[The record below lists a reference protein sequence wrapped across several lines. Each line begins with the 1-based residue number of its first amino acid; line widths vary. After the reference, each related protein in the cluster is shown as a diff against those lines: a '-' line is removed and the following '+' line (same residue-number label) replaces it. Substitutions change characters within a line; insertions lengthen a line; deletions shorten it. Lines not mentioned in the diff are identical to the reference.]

1 MLFLIIMSEIY
12 GVKRLKTIED
22 WVEVVTRRHYKP
34 GHSAY
39 ECAHKWKAV
48 KSKIPEPIASV
59 LQKSRQPLLIDLEI
73 CQIQAEYAVY
83 LDVHKSPSK
92 NDLLVFCECQRR
104 QKVVIAVEAK
114 CDESFAQPICD
125 WICTADLP
133 NPPSQREM
141 FKQEKQPVER
151 KLRRLAFLNEVLSQ
165 NFGSDSSIR
174 YQLLHRFASAILTAR
189 QTFAC
194 AGVMLIEA
202 FTQSD
207 RNFKD
212 FQDFCVELG
221 FPDVQK
227 DSVIGPYFTKLV
239 PEIPIFMVYVQDQR
253 RGDLPRDSLF
263 PNPST
268 NQAA

>member
-1 MLFLIIMSEIY
+1 MKEIW
-12 GVKRLKTIED
+12 GVKRLHTVSD
-22 WVEVVTRRHYKP
+22 WVEIVTARNFKP

-39 ECAHKWKAV
+39 ECAHKWKGV
-48 KSKIPEPIASV
+48 RSKFPEPITSI
-59 LQKSRQPLLIDLEI
+59 LQKSESLSLRDLRI

-83 LDVHKSPSK
+83 LDTHTSPSR
-92 NDLLVFCECQRR
+92 NDLLLFCECQRG

-114 CDESFAQPICD
+114 CDESFAQPVRD
-125 WICTADLP
+125 WLCTADSP
-133 NPPSQREM
+133 NPRSQCKM
-141 FKQEKQPVER
+141 FTDEKQPVER

-165 NFGSDSSIR
+165 NFGSDSTIR

-202 FTQSD
+202 FTQSE

-212 FQDFCVELG
+212 FQEFCTVLG
-221 FPDVQK
+221 FTNVQK
-227 DSVIGPYFTKLV
+227 DFVIGPYFTKLL
-239 PEIPIFMVYVQDQR
+239 PEVPIFMIYVQDR
-253 RGDLPRDSLF
+253 RQGDLPHNTLF

>member
-1 MLFLIIMSEIY
+1 MSEIY

-22 WVEVVTRRHYKP
+22 WVDVVTKRHYKT

-39 ECAHKWKAV
+39 ECAHKWKTV
-48 KSKIPEPIASV
+48 KSEFPEPIASI
-59 LQKSRQPLLIDLEI
+59 LRKASQSILRDLKI

-83 LDVHKSPSK
+83 LDVHTSPSK
-92 NDLLVFCECQRR
+92 NDLLLFCESQKG

-114 CDESFAQPICD
+114 CDESFAQPIRD
-125 WICTADLP
+125 WLCTADLP
-133 NPPSQREM
+133 NPRSQRKM
-141 FKQEKQPVER
+141 FNEEKQPVER

-165 NFGSDSSIR
+165 NFGSDSAIR

-189 QTFAC
+189 QTFAR
-194 AGVMLIEA
+194 AGIMLVEA

-212 FQDFCVELG
+212 FQDFCAVLG
-221 FPDVQK
+221 FQDIQK

-239 PEIPIFMVYVQDQR
+239 PDIPIFMIYVQDR
-253 RGDLPRDSLF
+253 RQGDLPHDSLF
-263 PNPST
+263 PNSST
-268 NQAA
+268 TKAA

>member
-1 MLFLIIMSEIY
+1 MSEIY
-12 GVKRLKTIED
+12 GVKRLRTIED

-39 ECAHKWKAV
+39 ECAHKWKEV
-48 KSKIPEPIASV
+48 KSRLPEPIAGI
-59 LQKSRQPLLIDLEI
+59 LQKSPQSILRDLEI

-83 LDVHKSPSK
+83 LDVHTSPSK
-92 NDLLVFCECQRR
+92 NDLLLFCECQRG

-114 CDESFAQPICD
+114 CDESFAQPIRD
-125 WICTADLP
+125 WLCTADAP
-133 NPPSQREM
+133 NPRSQRKI
-141 FKQEKQPVER
+141 FTQERQPVER

-165 NFGSDSSIR
+165 NFGRDSTIR

-189 QTFAC
+189 QTFAR

-212 FQDFCVELG
+212 FQDFCAVLG
-221 FPDVQK
+221 FPDAHK
-227 DSVIGPYFTKLV
+227 DSVIGPYFTRLM
-239 PEIPIFMVYVQDQR
+239 PDIPIFMIYVQDR
-253 RGDLPRDSLF
+253 RQVDLPHDSLF
-263 PNPST
+263 SNPPT